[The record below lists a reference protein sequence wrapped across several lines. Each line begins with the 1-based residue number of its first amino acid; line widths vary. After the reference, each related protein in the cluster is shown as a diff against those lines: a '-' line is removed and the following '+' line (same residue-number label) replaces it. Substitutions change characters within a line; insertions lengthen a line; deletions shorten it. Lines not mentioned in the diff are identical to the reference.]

1 MLDHLRV
8 VELSVWVAGPAAGG
22 VLADWGADVIKV
34 EPPEG
39 DPMRRLFGAIGVRQT
54 KVPPFELDNR
64 GKRSIVLDLR
74 SEAGIAAMR
83 KLLETADVFLT
94 NLRVDALER
103 LGLDPKTVRARLPRI
118 VYASVTGYGLE
129 GPERDRAG
137 YDIGAF
143 WARSGA
149 AATLVPPTE
158 VPPTIRSGYGDH
170 TTGLTVLAGLL
181 GALLERER
189 TGEGRLVEV
198 SLLGTGIYCMG
209 WDLSILSGFGKISS
223 TKSRTLA
230 PAPLVNCYKT
240 ADDRWFWLLG
250 LEGDR
255 HWPGLLRSIDRTDLA
270 EGERFST
277 SVGRRENCAALIAEL
292 DELFATRTFDE
303 WVERFDAHD
312 VWWAPVNTLRD
323 VLADPQANAAGMF
336 VEMAGIDGEQYK
348 SVSTPVRFE
357 PASDHV
363 AAPGRVPAL
372 GEHTAE
378 VLAELGLS

>member
-1 MLDHLRV
+1 M
-8 VELSVWVAGPAAGG
+8 W
-22 VLADWGADVIKV
+22 
-34 EPPEG
+34 
-39 DPMRRLFGAIGVRQT
+39 
-54 KVPPFELDNR
+54 
-64 GKRSIVLDLR
+64 
-74 SEAGIAAMR
+74 

-149 AATLVPPTE
+149 AATLVPPTD

-209 WDLSILSGFGKISS
+209 WDLSILLGLRQDLVDEAAHARSRARSS
-223 TKSRTLA
+223 T
-230 PAPLVNCYKT
+230 
-240 ADDRWFWLLG
+240 
-250 LEGDR
+250 
-255 HWPGLLRSIDRTDLA
+255 
-270 EGERFST
+270 
-277 SVGRRENCAALIAEL
+277 
-292 DELFATRTFDE
+292 ATRRPTIGGSGCSGSRVIATGRACCGPSIAPISVRTNGSTRRSVDARTARRSSPSSTTCSRRARFDE

-336 VEMAGIDGEQYK
+336 VEMAGIDGEPYK

-357 PASDHV
+357 PSSDHV
-363 AAPGRVPAL
+363 SEPGAVPTL
-372 GEHTAE
+372 GQHTAE

>member
-1 MLDHLRV
+1 M
-8 VELSVWVAGPAAGG
+8 W
-22 VLADWGADVIKV
+22 
-34 EPPEG
+34 
-39 DPMRRLFGAIGVRQT
+39 
-54 KVPPFELDNR
+54 
-64 GKRSIVLDLR
+64 
-74 SEAGIAAMR
+74 

-94 NLRVDALER
+94 NLRADALER

-209 WDLSILSGFGKISS
+209 WDLSILLGLRQDLLDEVADARSCAPRQLLQDGRRSMVLAARPRGRSPLARVVAVASIAPTSPRTSGSAHRWVDARTARRSSPSS
-223 TKSRTLA
+223 TSCS
-230 PAPLVNCYKT
+230 P
-240 ADDRWFWLLG
+240 
-250 LEGDR
+250 
-255 HWPGLLRSIDRTDLA
+255 
-270 EGERFST
+270 
-277 SVGRRENCAALIAEL
+277 
-292 DELFATRTFDE
+292 TRTFDE

-363 AAPGRVPAL
+363 AAPGRVPTL